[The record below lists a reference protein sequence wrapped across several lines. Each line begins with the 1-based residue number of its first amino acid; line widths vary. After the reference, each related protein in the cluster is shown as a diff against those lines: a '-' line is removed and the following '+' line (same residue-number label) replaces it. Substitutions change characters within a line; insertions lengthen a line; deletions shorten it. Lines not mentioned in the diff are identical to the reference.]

1 LVWYVTSTGNL
12 LIETPLVGENIK
24 RQQMKRRINAW
35 LAKRNIENTNE
46 KTQAVK

>member
-1 LVWYVTSTGNL
+1 LVWYVTSTENL
-12 LIETPLVGENIK
+12 LVKTPVVGENIK

-35 LAKRNIENTNE
+35 LAKTNIENTNK